1 LPLQLCIVNQSEKIN
16 LENMN
21 SLRNSVRLVGNLGAD
36 PEIRNFDGNSK
47 QLARFSIATTE
58 SYKNDKGERVT
69 ETQWHNMIAW
79 GSQAKFIGTYL
90 KKGDEVAI
98 EGKLTN
104 KNWVDKDGNKRY
116 ATEVVVNDFIKLKEY
131 KFSQYEEVYRYNRP
145 WARFNK
151 RQVPKTGKAEV
162 R

>member
-1 LPLQLCIVNQSEKIN
+1 
-16 LENMN
+16 MN

-36 PEIRNFDGNSK
+36 PEIKNFDSNSK
-47 QLARFSIATTE
+47 QLARFSLATTE

-69 ETQWHNMIAW
+69 ETQWHNLIAW
-79 GSQAKFIGTYL
+79 GSQAKFISTYL

-116 ATEVVVNDFIKLKEY
+116 VTEVVVNDFIKLK
-131 KFSQYEEVYRYNRP
+131 
-145 WARFNK
+145 
-151 RQVPKTGKAEV
+151 
-162 R
+162 